1 MKAYSVD
8 LRQKIVDVY
17 CEEEEGV
24 SQRQLAKR
32 FQVSLSTVQR
42 YLQQV
47 RNGEGLAPK
56 SHGGG
61 NPSKLSAE
69 QLERVR
75 ALIDANNDAT
85 LVELCDLV
93 AEQEKVRVSRSTM
106 GRITQVLGFSRKKRC
121 LPVNATPSE
130 CRSSE
135 LSTGRRLVRS
145 S

>member
-17 CEEEEGV
+17 REEEDV

-47 RNGEGLAPK
+47 RSGEGLAPK
-56 SHGGG
+56 AHGGG

-75 ALIDANNDAT
+75 ALINANNDAT
-85 LVELCDLV
+85 LVELCELV
-93 AEQEKVRVSRSTM
+93 AEQEKVSVSRSTM
-106 GRITQVLGFSRKKRC
+106 GRITQVLGLSRKK
-121 LPVNATPSE
+121 NAI
-130 CRSSE
+130 RQ
-135 LSTGRRLVRS
+135 
-145 S
+145 

>member
-8 LRQKIVDVY
+8 LRQKIVAVY
-17 CEEEEGV
+17 GEEAV

-47 RNGEGLAPK
+47 RNGAGLAPK
-56 SHGGG
+56 AHGGG
-61 NPSKLSAE
+61 NSSKLNAE
-69 QLERVR
+69 QLERVS
-75 ALIDANNDAT
+75 ALIGANNDAT

-106 GRITQVLGFSRKKRC
+106 GRITQILGLSRKK
-121 LPVNATPSE
+121 NAI
-130 CRSSE
+130 CQ
-135 LSTGRRLVRS
+135 
-145 S
+145 

>member
-106 GRITQVLGFSRKKRC
+106 GRITQVLGFSRKK
-121 LPVNATPSE
+121 NAV
-130 CRSSE
+130 CQ
-135 LSTGRRLVRS
+135 
-145 S
+145 